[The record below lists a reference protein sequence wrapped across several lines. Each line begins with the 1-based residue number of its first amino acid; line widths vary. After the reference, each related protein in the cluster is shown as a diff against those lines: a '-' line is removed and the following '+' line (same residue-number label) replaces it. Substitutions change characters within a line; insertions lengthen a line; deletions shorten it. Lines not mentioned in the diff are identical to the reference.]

1 MPILNVQIM
10 QGHAPAAKATL
21 LKALSQAVVD
31 SIGAPV
37 ASVRI
42 TLAEVPAEHVIVA
55 GELGKDMALIL
66 VDLIAGR
73 TAELKAALIAALN
86 QAACDSLGLSGQDV
100 RVVLHDVPKTDMGVA
115 NGLSAAAAG
124 R

>member
-10 QGHAPAAKATL
+10 QGYAPSAKTAL
-21 LKALSQAVVD
+21 LKSLSQAVVD

-42 TLAEVPAEHVIVA
+42 TLAEVDAGHVIVA
-55 GELGKDMALIL
+55 GELGKDMALII

-73 TAELKAALIAALN
+73 TP
-86 QAACDSLGLSGQDV
+86 S
-100 RVVLHDVPKTDMGVA
+100 
-115 NGLSAAAAG
+115 
-124 R
+124 

>member
-10 QGHAPAAKATL
+10 QGYAPSAKTAL
-21 LKALSQAVVD
+21 LKSLSQAVVD

-42 TLAEVPAEHVIVA
+42 TLAEVDAGHVIVA
-55 GELGKDMALIL
+55 GELGKDMALII

-73 TAELKAALIAALN
+73 TPELKSALISALN
-86 QAACDSLGLSGQDV
+86 QAACESLGISGQDV